1 MIRILDLYIGR
12 IILSTT
18 ALSLTVLLVLSGMF
32 RFIDQL
38 RLVGRGDYTTLVAG
52 MYSLCSIPGDLV
64 MFFPMAALIGG
75 LVGLGMLAS
84 NSELVVMQA
93 AGMSKFNIISSVLK
107 TAALMIIL
115 VMAIGEWGAPA
126 SEKFAREL
134 KTKAISGGDLFAAQQ
149 GVWAK
154 DGEDF
159 VNIRQVTDD
168 GVLKNVTIYEFAPD
182 LSLQAIVYAHSAVF
196 NQGVWQLQQ
205 VSRLGFKAEQVE
217 KHQWTEQRWRSSLTP
232 EKLGVVSVKPE
243 LLSLKG
249 LGEYLDYLNANQQ
262 DSRRYQLA
270 FWRKAASPLTV
281 IAMLLLALSFIFGPL
296 RSVTMAARVLMGILT
311 GFGFYM
317 ANEVFGP
324 MALVYN
330 LPPALGAVLPSLLFA
345 GIAVYLMQR
354 KV

>member
-12 IILSTT
+12 NILSTT

-52 MYSLCSIPGDLV
+52 MYSLCSVPGDLV

-107 TAALMIIL
+107 TAVLMIML
-115 VMAIGEWGAPA
+115 VMVIGEWGAPT

-168 GVLKNVTIYEFAPD
+168 GVLKSVTIYEFAPD

-249 LGEYLDYLNANQQ
+249 LGEYLDYLNVNQQ

-270 FWRKAASPLTV
+270 YWRKVAAPLTV

-330 LPPALGAVLPSLLFA
+330 LPPALGAMLPSVLFA
-345 GIAVYLMQR
+345 AVAMYLMQR

>member
-12 IILSTT
+12 NILSTT

-52 MYSLCSIPGDLV
+52 MYSLCSVPGDLV

-107 TAALMIIL
+107 TAVLMIML
-115 VMAIGEWGAPA
+115 VMVIGEWGAPT

-168 GVLKNVTIYEFAPD
+168 GVLKSVTIYEFAPD

-217 KHQWTEQRWRSSLTP
+217 KHQWAEQRWRSSLTP

-249 LGEYLDYLNANQQ
+249 LGEYLDYLNVNQQ

-270 FWRKAASPLTV
+270 YWRKVAAPLTV

-330 LPPALGAVLPSLLFA
+330 LPPALGAMLPSVLFA
-345 GIAVYLMQR
+345 AVAMYLMQR